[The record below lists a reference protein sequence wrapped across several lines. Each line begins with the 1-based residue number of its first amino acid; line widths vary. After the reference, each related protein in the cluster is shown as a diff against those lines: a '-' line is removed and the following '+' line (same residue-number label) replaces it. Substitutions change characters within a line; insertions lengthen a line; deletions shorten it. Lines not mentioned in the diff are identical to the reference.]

1 MFPSSRPWFQHRHDR
16 LDHRAHNNL
25 VVPGRSGRLFSLD
38 LDPTKAAVGGFDGR
52 IDIDVSLVRWWKS
65 CVRTF
70 LLTGTV
76 EPVLQ

>member
-1 MFPSSRPWFQHRHDR
+1 MTDSTIGLTTTSSYRGDR
-16 LDHRAHNNL
+16 
-25 VVPGRSGRLFSLD
+25 GGSFSLD